1 MSIDSSS
8 LPGARSIVGLP
19 GVASPTLARRNKGE
33 RFMTALFATLTW
45 AGVAILLVLLGHI
58 VFEGIGYIKPH
69 FFTNF
74 ASRKA
79 EMAGFKAAITG
90 SLYMIGLT
98 IALAIPIGV
107 AAAVFLE
114 EYVRKSRL
122 ARFIELNINNL
133 AGVPSIVYGILGL
146 MLFVR
151 ILHFGE
157 SILAAACTMALLIL
171 PVIIISAREAIRAVP
186 AGIRHAAFAVGATP
200 WQVISHHVLPAATPG
215 IVTGVILAVSR
226 AIGEAAP
233 LILIGAAAF
242 IRFAPKTPMDR
253 YTVMPV
259 QIFTWLTK
267 PQEEFHQ
274 VAAAGIIVLLVM
286 LLALNAVAVIIRMRA
301 EAKYKW

>member
-1 MSIDSSS
+1 MSSESRNLEARTFS
-8 LPGARSIVGLP
+8 GLPGA
-19 GVASPTLARRNKGE
+19 ASPTLARRNTNE
-33 RFMTALFATLTW
+33 RLIAILLAVLTW
-45 AGVAILLVLLGHI
+45 GGVAILMVLLGHI
-58 VFEGIGYIKPH
+58 VHEGYKYITPH

-79 EMAGFKAAITG
+79 EIAGFKAAIIG

-98 IALAIPIGV
+98 ILLAIPIGV

-114 EYVRKSRL
+114 EYLRKSRL

-151 ILHFGE
+151 FFNFQE
-157 SILAAACTMALLIL
+157 SVLSAACTMALLIL

-186 AGIRHAAFAVGATP
+186 AGIRHAAFAVGATR
-200 WQVISHHVLPAATPG
+200 WQVVSHHVLPAATPG

-226 AIGEAAP
+226 AIGESAP
-233 LILIGAAAF
+233 LLLIGAAAF
-242 IRFAPKTPMDR
+242 IRFAPKSPMDR

-259 QIFTWLTK
+259 QIFSWLTK
-267 PQEEFHQ
+267 PQEAFHQ
-274 VAAAGIIVLLVM
+274 VAAAGIIVLLVL
-286 LLALNAVAVIIRMRA
+286 LLALNAVAVIIRMKA